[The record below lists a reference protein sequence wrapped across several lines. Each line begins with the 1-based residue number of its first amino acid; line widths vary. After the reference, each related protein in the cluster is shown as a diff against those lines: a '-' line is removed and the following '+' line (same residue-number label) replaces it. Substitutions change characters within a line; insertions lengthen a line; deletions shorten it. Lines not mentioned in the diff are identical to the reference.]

1 MPLTVSEPVLVVT
14 QLLDTRTPH
23 APSVPHAALP
33 VIVTLPVPV
42 AEMLVELS
50 RKTPLEEYPV
60 PHEVPFN
67 VIEPVLVV
75 TQLVNT

>member
-1 MPLTVSEPVLVVT
+1 M
-14 QLLDTRTPH
+14 
-23 APSVPHAALP
+23 P